1 MILPNKTLNHFKHIP
16 CATWAL
22 IVAFTRFIVSLVGLL
37 AEGARESTGS
47 RLAMPHKARPNR

>member
-1 MILPNKTLNHFKHIP
+1 MPNKTLNHFKHIP